1 MMSSNNGNS
10 LDFKTFLLAYLQQT
24 GLVDKDVEIREEG
37 DSISDGKN
45 TIHLGGNLEQ
55 IQIDADRFFAKKG
68 RGAIMG
74 ACTHPIKSLDDV
86 GGICMS
92 CGGIFCA
99 REGCLAICEET
110 GMLVCRLD
118 RIVTS
123 DGRIVAREEAR
134 KLSFII
140 KSLIRPKRKELPDDQ
155 GRGGKP
161 HK

>member
-1 MMSSNNGNS
+1 MSSNNDNS
-10 LDFKTFLLAYLQQT
+10 LDVKTFILAYLQQT
-24 GLVDKDVEIREEG
+24 GLVDKDVDIREEG
-37 DSISDGKN
+37 DFIHYGGKL
-45 TIHLGGNLEQ
+45 IPIGGILEQ
-55 IQIDADRFFAKKG
+55 IQIDANKILSKKG
-68 RGAIMG
+68 SVGVVGWCGHSIGSR
-74 ACTHPIKSLDDV
+74 SDV
-86 GGICMS
+86 GGFCMV

-110 GMLVCRLD
+110 GMSVCRLD

-134 KLSFII
+134 KLSFKI
-140 KSLIRPKRKELPDDQ
+140 KSLIKPKRKELPDVQ